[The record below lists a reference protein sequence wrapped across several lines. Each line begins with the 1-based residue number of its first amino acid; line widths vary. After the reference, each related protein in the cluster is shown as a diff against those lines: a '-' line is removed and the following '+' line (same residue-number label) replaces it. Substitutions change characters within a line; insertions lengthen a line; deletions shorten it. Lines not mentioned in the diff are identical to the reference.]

1 MNVAKSWCF
10 LERIAF
16 LFIRQVFK
24 LSEGMVFDTVRR
36 KFFPLLLKVVNL
48 ERDLSFYL
56 LLEEILRFY
65 GIFIHRRNII
75 LPNINCIFNLS
86 LLSQLLRYVKPDG
99 SLLIFST
106 ANGNDFLLPEF
117 PFVEIYKASQKGLIQ
132 ITPLHIGK
140 ITLCNRLTTS
150 LCTAILWLNWPQC
163 NAS

>member
-1 MNVAKSWCF
+1 MLYVAKSRCF

-16 LFIRQVFK
+16 LLIRQVFK

-36 KFFPLLLKVVNL
+36 KFFLLLLQVVNL
-48 ERDLSFYL
+48 KQDLSFYL

-75 LPNINCIFNLS
+75 LHNINCIFNLS
-86 LLSQLLRYVKPDG
+86 LLSQLLKYVTSKTRWRSSYIFYSQCKWLSSSWI
-99 SLLIFST
+99 SLRLF
-106 ANGNDFLLPEF
+106 
-117 PFVEIYKASQKGLIQ
+117 GLIQ